1 MYHSFISAMIN
12 TMEQEIGLVTNGLR
26 SLFNSATDI
35 FVDPLNKECEVKVSI
50 DEYQGEFEGRLVS
63 ANIHYILVDYCDT
76 YPFKYVFS
84 YQFITSRPGR
94 RRIQRDISSMQA

>member
-1 MYHSFISAMIN
+1 
-12 TMEQEIGLVTNGLR
+12 MEQEIGLVTNGLR